1 MRILLLGYGKMGKV
15 IERIALERGH
25 SIVAR
30 IDADNQEELLELSQ
44 AQGTD
49 RYPDAAI
56 EFSQPNSAFNNL
68 QFCLH
73 NNIPVVCGTT
83 GWLEQKPVIE
93 QLARDKAGLFFYASN
108 YSIGVNL
115 FFRFNKLLATWMNAF
130 PQYEVSIT
138 EIHHTEKKDAP
149 SGTAITLADTLVAG
163 LDRKTDWRGDEN
175 LNSVQAAINEV
186 AIHSLREGKVP
197 GTHAV
202 KYTSAVDTIEI
213 IHTAHSREGFALGA
227 VVAAEWL
234 AGQRLTGQSGA
245 FGMEDMMAEL
255 KG

>member
-15 IERIALERGH
+15 IERIAQERGH
-25 SIVAR
+25 SIIAR
-30 IDADNQEELLELSQ
+30 IDADNQEDLLELSK
-44 AQGTD
+44 AKGTD
-49 RYPDAAI
+49 RYPEAAI

-73 NNIPVVCGTT
+73 HDIPVVCGTT
-83 GWLEQKPVIE
+83 GWLEKKPVIE
-93 QLARDKAGLFFYASN
+93 QMAQDKAGLFFYASN

-115 FFRFNKLLATWMNAF
+115 FFRLNKVLATWMNAF
-130 PQYEVSIT
+130 PNYEVSLT

-149 SGTAITLADTLVAG
+149 SGTAITLAEALVEG
-163 LDRKTDWRGDEN
+163 LERKTDWRGDEN
-175 LNSVQAAINEV
+175 LNIVHAEANEV

-197 GTHAV
+197 GTHTV
-202 KYTSAVDTIEI
+202 TYRSAVDTIEI
-213 IHTAHSREGFALGA
+213 THTAHSREGFALGA
-227 VVAAEWL
+227 LVAAEWL
-234 AGQRLTGQSGA
+234 VGQQLAGQSGA